1 MAKRKSS
8 VGKPLSFVAAVLGL
22 AAVVMLFLPAIGIKD
37 TDTTF
42 TGLQITFGYK
52 GKVPSLGLEYTV
64 FNFSFM
70 NLLTYILAVVGIV
83 FSVLS
88 AVGKGSKFA
97 AFIAAAAFAVSGV
110 FFFLSVSYT
119 LPNEGASKF
128 ISLIISFAGGD
139 IKDVLTLAYGAIIG
153 GVASLLAA
161 VCNLGKIVLK

>member
-1 MAKRKSS
+1 MAKRKSNL
-8 VGKPLSFVAAVLGL
+8 GKPLSFVAAVLGL
-22 AAVVMLFLPAIGIKD
+22 AAVAMLFLPAIGIKD
-37 TDTTF
+37 TDTTY

-52 GKVPSLGLEYTV
+52 ESLLGFEYTV
-64 FNFSFM
+64 FDFSFM

-88 AVGKGSKFA
+88 AMGKGSKFA

-119 LPNEGASKF
+119 LPNEDASK
-128 ISLIISFAGGD
+128 IISFVGGD
-139 IKDVLTLAYGAIIG
+139 IKDALTLAYGAIIG

>member
-1 MAKRKSS
+1 MAKRKSNL
-8 VGKPLSFVAAVLGL
+8 GKPLSFVAAVLGL

-37 TDTTF
+37 TDTTY

-52 GKVPSLGLEYTV
+52 ESLLGFEYTV
-64 FNFSFM
+64 FDFSFM

-119 LPNEGASKF
+119 LPNEDASK
-128 ISLIISFAGGD
+128 IISFVGGD
-139 IKDVLTLAYGAIIG
+139 IKDALTLAYGAIIG

>member
-1 MAKRKSS
+1 MAKRKSNL
-8 VGKPLSFVAAVLGL
+8 GKPLSFVAAVLGL
-22 AAVVMLFLPAIGIKD
+22 VAVVMLFLPAIGIKD
-37 TDTTF
+37 TDTTY

-52 GKVPSLGLEYTV
+52 ESLLGFEYTV
-64 FNFSFM
+64 FDFSFM

-88 AVGKGSKFA
+88 AMGKGSKFA

-119 LPNEGASKF
+119 LPNEDASK
-128 ISLIISFAGGD
+128 IISFVGGD
-139 IKDVLTLAYGAIIG
+139 IKDALTLAYGAIIG

>member
-1 MAKRKSS
+1 MAKRKSNL
-8 VGKPLSFVAAVLGL
+8 GKPLSFVATVLGL
-22 AAVVMLFLPAIGIKD
+22 VAVVMLFLPAIGIKD
-37 TDTTF
+37 TDTTY

-52 GKVPSLGLEYTV
+52 ESLLGFEYTV
-64 FNFSFM
+64 FDFSFM

-88 AVGKGSKFA
+88 AMGKGSKFA
-97 AFIAAAAFAVSGV
+97 AFIAAAAFAISGV

-119 LPNEGASKF
+119 LPNEDASK
-128 ISLIISFAGGD
+128 IISFVGGD
-139 IKDVLTLAYGAIIG
+139 IKDALTLAYGAIIG

>member
-1 MAKRKSS
+1 
-8 VGKPLSFVAAVLGL
+8 
-22 AAVVMLFLPAIGIKD
+22 MLFLPAIGIKD
-37 TDTTF
+37 TDTTY

-52 GKVPSLGLEYTV
+52 DSLLGFEYTV
-64 FNFSFM
+64 FDFSFM

-88 AVGKGSKFA
+88 AMGKGSKFA

-119 LPNEGASKF
+119 LPNEDASK
-128 ISLIISFAGGD
+128 IISFVGGD
-139 IKDVLTLAYGAIIG
+139 IKDALTLAYGAIIG

>member
-37 TDTTF
+37 TDTTY

-52 GKVPSLGLEYTV
+52 ESLLGFEYTV

-88 AVGKGSKFA
+88 AMGKGSKFA
-97 AFIAAAAFAVSGV
+97 AFIAVAAFAVSGV

-119 LPNEGASKF
+119 LPNEDASK
-128 ISLIISFAGGD
+128 IISFVGGD
-139 IKDVLTLAYGAIIG
+139 IKDALTLAYGAIIG

>member
-1 MAKRKSS
+1 MAKRKSNL
-8 VGKPLSFVAAVLGL
+8 GKPLAFVAAVLGL
-22 AAVVMLFLPAIGIKD
+22 VAVVMLFLPAIGIKD
-37 TDTTF
+37 TDTTY
-42 TGLQITFGYK
+42 TGLQITFGC
-52 GKVPSLGLEYTV
+52 KVPFLSHEYTI

-97 AFIAAAAFAVSGV
+97 SFIAAAAFAVSGV

-119 LPNEGASKF
+119 LPNENASRI
-128 ISLIISFAGGD
+128 ISLIIAFVGD
-139 IKDVLTLAYGAIIG
+139 VKDVLTLAYGAIIG

>member
-52 GKVPSLGLEYTV
+52 GKNSLGLEYTV

-88 AVGKGSKFA
+88 AMGKGSKFA

-128 ISLIISFAGGD
+128 ISFVGGD

>member
-1 MAKRKSS
+1 MAKRKSNL
-8 VGKPLSFVAAVLGL
+8 GKPLSFVAAVLGL
-22 AAVVMLFLPAIGIKD
+22 VAVVMLFLPAIGIKD
-37 TDTTF
+37 TDTTY

-52 GKVPSLGLEYTV
+52 DSVLGLEYTV
-64 FNFSFM
+64 FDFSFM

-88 AVGKGSKFA
+88 AMGKGSKFA
-97 AFIAAAAFAVSGV
+97 AFIAVAAFAVSGV

-119 LPNEGASKF
+119 LPNEDASK
-128 ISLIISFAGGD
+128 IISFVGGD
-139 IKDVLTLAYGAIIG
+139 IKDALTLAYGAIIG

>member
-8 VGKPLSFVAAVLGL
+8 LGKPLSFVAAVLGL

-37 TDTTF
+37 TDTTY

-52 GKVPSLGLEYTV
+52 ESLLGFEYTV
-64 FNFSFM
+64 FDFSFM

-88 AVGKGSKFA
+88 AMGKGSKFA

-119 LPNEGASKF
+119 LPNEDASK
-128 ISLIISFAGGD
+128 IISFVGGD
-139 IKDVLTLAYGAIIG
+139 IKDALTLAYGAIIG

>member
-1 MAKRKSS
+1 MAKRKSNL
-8 VGKPLSFVAAVLGL
+8 GKPLSFVAAVLGL
-22 AAVVMLFLPAIGIKD
+22 VAVVMLFLPAIGIKD
-37 TDTTF
+37 TDTTY

-52 GKVPSLGLEYTV
+52 DSLLGFEYTV
-64 FNFSFM
+64 FDFSFM

-88 AVGKGSKFA
+88 AMGKGSKFA

-119 LPNEGASKF
+119 LPNEDASK
-128 ISLIISFAGGD
+128 IISFVGGD
-139 IKDVLTLAYGAIIG
+139 IKDALTLAYGAIIG

>member
-22 AAVVMLFLPAIGIKD
+22 VAVVMLFLPAIGIKD
-37 TDTTF
+37 TDTTY

-52 GKVPSLGLEYTV
+52 ESLLGFEYTV
-64 FNFSFM
+64 FDFSFM

-88 AVGKGSKFA
+88 AMGKGSKFA

-119 LPNEGASKF
+119 LPNEDASK
-128 ISLIISFAGGD
+128 IISFVGGD
-139 IKDVLTLAYGAIIG
+139 IKDALTLAYGAIIG

>member
-1 MAKRKSS
+1 MAKRKSNL
-8 VGKPLSFVAAVLGL
+8 GKPLSFVAAVLGL
-22 AAVVMLFLPAIGIKD
+22 AAVAMLFLPAIGIKD
-37 TDTTF
+37 TDTTY

-52 GKVPSLGLEYTV
+52 DSLLGFEYTV
-64 FNFSFM
+64 FDFSFM

-88 AVGKGSKFA
+88 AMGKGSKFA
-97 AFIAAAAFAVSGV
+97 AFIAAATFAVSGV

-119 LPNEGASKF
+119 LPNEDASK
-128 ISLIISFAGGD
+128 IISFVGGD
-139 IKDVLTLAYGAIIG
+139 IKDALTLAYGAIIG

>member
-37 TDTTF
+37 TDTTY

-52 GKVPSLGLEYTV
+52 DSLLGFEYTV
-64 FNFSFM
+64 FDFSFM

-88 AVGKGSKFA
+88 AMGKGSKFA
-97 AFIAAAAFAVSGV
+97 AFIAVAAFAVSGV

-119 LPNEGASKF
+119 LPNEDASK
-128 ISLIISFAGGD
+128 IISFVGGD
-139 IKDVLTLAYGAIIG
+139 IKDALTLAYGAIIG

>member
-1 MAKRKSS
+1 MAKRKSNL
-8 VGKPLSFVAAVLGL
+8 GKPLSFVAAVLGL
-22 AAVVMLFLPAIGIKD
+22 AAVVMLFFPAIGIKD
-37 TDTTF
+37 TDTTY
-42 TGLQITFGYK
+42 TGLQITFGCK
-52 GKVPSLGLEYTV
+52 ESLLGFEYTV
-64 FNFSFM
+64 FDFSFM

-119 LPNEGASKF
+119 LPNEDASK
-128 ISLIISFAGGD
+128 IISFIGGD
-139 IKDVLTLAYGAIIG
+139 IKDALTLAYGAIIG

>member
-37 TDTTF
+37 TDTTY

-52 GKVPSLGLEYTV
+52 ESLLGFEYTV
-64 FNFSFM
+64 FDFSFM
-70 NLLTYILAVVGIV
+70 NLLTYILAVVGSV

-88 AVGKGSKFA
+88 AMGKGSKFA

-119 LPNEGASKF
+119 LPNEDASK
-128 ISLIISFAGGD
+128 IISFVGGD
-139 IKDVLTLAYGAIIG
+139 IKDALTLAYGAIIG

>member
-22 AAVVMLFLPAIGIKD
+22 VAVVMLFLPAIGIKD
-37 TDTTF
+37 TDTTY

-52 GKVPSLGLEYTV
+52 ESLLGFEYTV
-64 FNFSFM
+64 FDFSFM

-88 AVGKGSKFA
+88 AMGKGSKFA
-97 AFIAAAAFAVSGV
+97 AFIAVAAFAVSGV

-119 LPNEGASKF
+119 LPNEDASK
-128 ISLIISFAGGD
+128 IISFVGGD

>member
-1 MAKRKSS
+1 MAKRKSNL
-8 VGKPLSFVAAVLGL
+8 GKPLSFVAAVLGL

-37 TDTTF
+37 TDTTY

-52 GKVPSLGLEYTV
+52 ESLLGFEYTV

-88 AVGKGSKFA
+88 AMGKGSKFA

-119 LPNEGASKF
+119 LPNEDASK
-128 ISLIISFAGGD
+128 IISFVGGD
-139 IKDVLTLAYGAIIG
+139 IKDALTLAYGAIIG

>member
-1 MAKRKSS
+1 MAKRKSNL
-8 VGKPLSFVAAVLGL
+8 GKPLSFVAAVLGL

-37 TDTTF
+37 TDTTY

-52 GKVPSLGLEYTV
+52 DSLLGFEYTV
-64 FNFSFM
+64 FDFSFM

-88 AVGKGSKFA
+88 AMGKGSKFA

-119 LPNEGASKF
+119 LPNEDASK
-128 ISLIISFAGGD
+128 IISFVGGD
-139 IKDVLTLAYGAIIG
+139 IKDALTLAYGAIIG

>member
-22 AAVVMLFLPAIGIKD
+22 VAVVMLFLPAIGIKD
-37 TDTTF
+37 TDTTY

-52 GKVPSLGLEYTV
+52 ESLLGFEYTV
-64 FNFSFM
+64 FDFSFM

-97 AFIAAAAFAVSGV
+97 AFIAVAAFAVSGV

-119 LPNEGASKF
+119 LPNEDASK
-128 ISLIISFAGGD
+128 IISFVGGD

>member
-8 VGKPLSFVAAVLGL
+8 IGKPLSFVAAVLGL

-37 TDTTF
+37 TDTTY

-52 GKVPSLGLEYTV
+52 ESLLGFEYTV

-119 LPNEGASKF
+119 LPNEDASK
-128 ISLIISFAGGD
+128 IISFVGGD
-139 IKDVLTLAYGAIIG
+139 IKDALTLAYGAIIG

>member
-37 TDTTF
+37 TDTTY

-52 GKVPSLGLEYTV
+52 DSVLGLEYTV
-64 FNFSFM
+64 FDFSFM

-88 AVGKGSKFA
+88 AMGKGSKFA
-97 AFIAAAAFAVSGV
+97 AFIAVAAFAVSGV

-119 LPNEGASKF
+119 LPNEDASK
-128 ISLIISFAGGD
+128 IISFVGGD
-139 IKDVLTLAYGAIIG
+139 IKDALTLAYGAIIG

>member
-37 TDTTF
+37 TDTTY

-52 GKVPSLGLEYTV
+52 GKNSLPGLEYTV

-88 AVGKGSKFA
+88 AMGKGSKFA
-97 AFIAAAAFAVSGV
+97 SFIAAAAFAVAGV

-119 LPNEGASKF
+119 MPNEGALSE
-128 ISLIISFAGGD
+128 IISFVGGD
-139 IKDVLTLAYGAIIG
+139 IKDALTLAYGAIIG

>member
-1 MAKRKSS
+1 MAKRKSNL
-8 VGKPLSFVAAVLGL
+8 GKPLSFVAAVLGL

-37 TDTTF
+37 TDTTY

-52 GKVPSLGLEYTV
+52 ESLLGFEYTV

-88 AVGKGSKFA
+88 AMGKGSKFA

-119 LPNEGASKF
+119 LPNEDASK
-128 ISLIISFAGGD
+128 IISFVGGD
-139 IKDVLTLAYGAIIG
+139 IKDALTLAYGAIIG
-153 GVASLLAA
+153 GVASLIAA
-161 VCNLGKIVLK
+161 VCNLGKIGLK

>member
-1 MAKRKSS
+1 MAKRKSNL
-8 VGKPLSFVAAVLGL
+8 GKPLSFVAAVLGL
-22 AAVVMLFLPAIGIKD
+22 VAVVMLFLPAIGIKD
-37 TDTTF
+37 TDTTY

-52 GKVPSLGLEYTV
+52 ESLLGFEYTV
-64 FNFSFM
+64 FDFSFM

-88 AVGKGSKFA
+88 AMGKGSKFA

-119 LPNEGASKF
+119 LPNEDASK
-128 ISLIISFAGGD
+128 IISFVGGD

>member
-22 AAVVMLFLPAIGIKD
+22 VAVVMLFLPAIGIKD
-37 TDTTF
+37 TDTTY

-52 GKVPSLGLEYTV
+52 ESLLGFEYTV
-64 FNFSFM
+64 FDFSFM

-119 LPNEGASKF
+119 LPNEDASK
-128 ISLIISFAGGD
+128 IISFVGGD
-139 IKDVLTLAYGAIIG
+139 IKDALTLAYGAIIG

>member
-37 TDTTF
+37 TDTTY

-52 GKVPSLGLEYTV
+52 ESLLGFEYTV
-64 FNFSFM
+64 FDFSFM

-119 LPNEGASKF
+119 LPNEDASK
-128 ISLIISFAGGD
+128 IISFVGGD
-139 IKDVLTLAYGAIIG
+139 IKDALTLAYGAIIG

-161 VCNLGKIVLK
+161 ACNLGKIVLK

>member
-22 AAVVMLFLPAIGIKD
+22 VAVVMLFLPAIGIKD
-37 TDTTF
+37 TDTTY

-52 GKVPSLGLEYTV
+52 ESLLGFEYTV
-64 FNFSFM
+64 FDFSFM

-88 AVGKGSKFA
+88 AMGKGSKFA
-97 AFIAAAAFAVSGV
+97 AFIAVAAFAVSGV

-119 LPNEGASKF
+119 LPNEDASK
-128 ISLIISFAGGD
+128 IISFVGGD
-139 IKDVLTLAYGAIIG
+139 IKDALTLAYGAIIG

>member
-8 VGKPLSFVAAVLGL
+8 LGKPLAFVAAVLGL

-37 TDTTF
+37 TDTTY

-52 GKVPSLGLEYTV
+52 ESLLGFEYTV
-64 FNFSFM
+64 FDFSFM

-88 AVGKGSKFA
+88 AMGKGSKFA
-97 AFIAAAAFAVSGV
+97 SFIAAAAFAVAGV

-119 LPNEGASKF
+119 MPNEDASK
-128 ISLIISFAGGD
+128 IISAFGGN
-139 IKDVLTLAYGAIIG
+139 IKDALTLAYGAIIG
-153 GVASLLAA
+153 GVAALLAA
-161 VCNLGKIVLK
+161 LCNLCKIVLK

>member
-37 TDTTF
+37 TDTTY

-52 GKVPSLGLEYTV
+52 ESLLGFEYTV
-64 FNFSFM
+64 FDFSFM

-88 AVGKGSKFA
+88 AMGKGSKFA

-119 LPNEGASKF
+119 LPNEDASK
-128 ISLIISFAGGD
+128 IISFVGGD
-139 IKDVLTLAYGAIIG
+139 IKDALTLAYGAIIG

>member
-37 TDTTF
+37 TDTTY

-52 GKVPSLGLEYTV
+52 ESLLGFEYTV

-88 AVGKGSKFA
+88 AMGKGSKFA

-119 LPNEGASKF
+119 LPNEDASK
-128 ISLIISFAGGD
+128 IISFVGGD
-139 IKDVLTLAYGAIIG
+139 IKDALTLAYGAIIG

>member
-22 AAVVMLFLPAIGIKD
+22 VAVVMLFLPAIGIKD
-37 TDTTF
+37 TDTTY

-52 GKVPSLGLEYTV
+52 ESLLGFEYTV
-64 FNFSFM
+64 FDFSFM

-88 AVGKGSKFA
+88 AMGKGSKFA
-97 AFIAAAAFAVSGV
+97 AFIAAAAFAISGV
-110 FFFLSVSYT
+110 FFFLSGSYT
-119 LPNEGASKF
+119 LPNEDASK
-128 ISLIISFAGGD
+128 IISFVGGD
-139 IKDVLTLAYGAIIG
+139 IKDALTLAYGAIIG

>member
-37 TDTTF
+37 SDTTY

-52 GKVPSLGLEYTV
+52 GKDPLLGLEYTV

-70 NLLTYILAVVGIV
+70 NLLTYILAIVGIV

-119 LPNEGASKF
+119 LPNEDASK
-128 ISLIISFAGGD
+128 IISFIGGD
-139 IKDVLTLAYGAIIG
+139 IKDALTLAYGAIIG

>member
-1 MAKRKSS
+1 MAKRKSNL
-8 VGKPLSFVAAVLGL
+8 GKPLSFVAAVLGL

-37 TDTTF
+37 TDTTY

-52 GKVPSLGLEYTV
+52 ESLLGFEYTV
-64 FNFSFM
+64 FDFSFM

-88 AVGKGSKFA
+88 AMGKGSKFA
-97 AFIAAAAFAVSGV
+97 AFIAVAAFAVSGV

-119 LPNEGASKF
+119 LPNEDASK
-128 ISLIISFAGGD
+128 IISFVGGD

>member
-1 MAKRKSS
+1 MAKRKSNL
-8 VGKPLSFVAAVLGL
+8 GKPLSFVAAVLGL
-22 AAVVMLFLPAIGIKD
+22 AAVAMLFLPAIGIKD
-37 TDTTF
+37 TDTTY

-52 GKVPSLGLEYTV
+52 DSLLGFEYTV
-64 FNFSFM
+64 FDFSFM

-88 AVGKGSKFA
+88 AMGKGSKFA
-97 AFIAAAAFAVSGV
+97 AFIAVAAFAVSGV

-119 LPNEGASKF
+119 LPNEDASK
-128 ISLIISFAGGD
+128 IISFVGGD
-139 IKDVLTLAYGAIIG
+139 IKDALTLAYGAIIG

>member
-8 VGKPLSFVAAVLGL
+8 LGKPLAFDPAVLGL

-37 TDTTF
+37 TDTTY

-52 GKVPSLGLEYTV
+52 ESLLGFEYTV
-64 FNFSFM
+64 FDFSFM

-88 AVGKGSKFA
+88 AMGKGSKFA
-97 AFIAAAAFAVSGV
+97 SFIAAAAFAVAGV

-119 LPNEGASKF
+119 MPNEDASK
-128 ISLIISFAGGD
+128 IISAFGGN
-139 IKDVLTLAYGAIIG
+139 IKDALTLAYGAIIG
-153 GVASLLAA
+153 GVAALLAA
-161 VCNLGKIVLK
+161 LCNLCKIVLK

>member
-1 MAKRKSS
+1 MAKRKSNL
-8 VGKPLSFVAAVLGL
+8 GKPLSFVAAVLGL
-22 AAVVMLFLPAIGIKD
+22 VAVVMLFLPAIGIKD
-37 TDTTF
+37 TDTTY

-52 GKVPSLGLEYTV
+52 ESLLGFEYTV
-64 FNFSFM
+64 FDFSFM

-88 AVGKGSKFA
+88 AMGKGSKFA
-97 AFIAAAAFAVSGV
+97 AFIAVAAFAVSGV

-119 LPNEGASKF
+119 LPNEDASK
-128 ISLIISFAGGD
+128 IISFVGGD
-139 IKDVLTLAYGAIIG
+139 IKDALTLAYGAIIG

>member
-1 MAKRKSS
+1 MAKRKSNL
-8 VGKPLSFVAAVLGL
+8 GKPLSFVAAVLGL
-22 AAVVMLFLPAIGIKD
+22 AAVAMLFLPAIGIKD
-37 TDTTF
+37 TDTTY

-52 GKVPSLGLEYTV
+52 ESLLGFEYTV

-88 AVGKGSKFA
+88 AMGKGSKFA
-97 AFIAAAAFAVSGV
+97 AFIAVAAFAVSGV

-119 LPNEGASKF
+119 LPNEDASK
-128 ISLIISFAGGD
+128 IISFVGGD
-139 IKDVLTLAYGAIIG
+139 IKDALTLAYGAIIG